1 MTPEGDMLKY
11 VRYSSVFMAVF
22 MTVCLAVSV
31 ALIAA
36 GGLKISGYAD
46 LPVSKLAL
54 PVGLLLM
61 GFAFVPSLSYRR
73 VSHLTAK
80 AGGFQ
85 RSMVHGLK
93 SEHACYRFRIPL
105 FTGACLL
112 ASTR

>member
-1 MTPEGDMLKY
+1 MDRRNYRYDRKINQILIFFY
-11 VRYSSVFMAVF
+11 V
-22 MTVCLAVSV
+22 
-31 ALIAA
+31 
-36 GGLKISGYAD
+36 
-46 LPVSKLAL
+46 P
-54 PVGLLLM
+54 
-61 GFAFVPSLSYRR
+61 

-85 RSMVHGLK
+85 RSMAHGLM